1 MDEKE
6 RQVKI
11 KQLKKWIA
19 ERNESNKPFEK
30 ESIGKA
36 AEWLINNAIEV
47 GIDIEGFEHEI
58 TNYFINHVLNRHG
71 DPDIEKSL
79 GQIPVKE
86 DDFNSIA
93 DIVKNPEYAII
104 GAKRNGEDVLF
115 YAKKM
120 EDGSTIYLE
129 EILNGKK
136 NKTLRSKTLFRK
148 KNDIDENALL
158 NIASKEGKNDLS
170 KIKTVGLHRTGGN
183 PSLAPD
189 KPAAD
194 ATSTV
199 PVDQLST
206 NNISQTPPDVN
217 AKKNL

>member
-6 RQVKI
+6 RQEKI
-11 KQLKKWIA
+11 EHLKKWIA
-19 ERNESNKPFEK
+19 ERGESNKPFEK

-47 GIDIEGFEHEI
+47 GIDIQGFEHEI
-58 TNYFINHVLNRHG
+58 TNYFINHVLNRHS
-71 DPDIEKSL
+71 DPDIEESF

-86 DDFNSIA
+86 DDFNNIA
-93 DIVKNPEYAII
+93 DVVKNPDYAII

-115 YAKKM
+115 YAKRM

-129 EILNGKK
+129 EVLTGKK

-148 KNDIDENALL
+148 KNNIDVDKETLL
-158 NIASKEGKNDLS
+158 KIASGEGKTDLS
-170 KIKTVGLHRTGGN
+170 KIKTVSLHSTGGN

-194 ATSTV
+194 ATSTF
-199 PVDQLST
+199 PVD
-206 NNISQTPPDVN
+206 
-217 AKKNL
+217 

>member
-1 MDEKE
+1 MDEE
-6 RQVKI
+6 EQQEKI
-11 KQLKKWIA
+11 KHLKKWIA
-19 ERNESNKPFEK
+19 EKNESNKPFEK

-47 GIDIEGFEHEI
+47 GLDIQEFEHEI
-58 TNYFINHVLNRHG
+58 TNYFINHVLKRHG
-71 DPDIEKSL
+71 NPDIEKSL

-93 DIVKNPEYAII
+93 DIVKNPDYAII

-115 YAKKM
+115 YAKRM

-129 EILNGKK
+129 EILSGKK
-136 NKTLRSKTLFRK
+136 NKTLRGKTLFRK
-148 KNDIDENALL
+148 KNDIDKNALL
-158 NIASKEGKNDLS
+158 KIAAREGKNDLS
-170 KIKTVGLHRTGGN
+170 KIKTADLHRTGGN

-194 ATSTV
+194 ATSTLR
-199 PVDQLST
+199 VDQLST
-206 NNISQTPPDVN
+206 NNISQTSPDVN
-217 AKKNL
+217 NEN